1 MSTDIFDK
9 DLIKIPLKISV
20 RKTIQ
25 RLTPLLEDGIVE
37 KEVWGGGKM
46 LICRKY
52 FSLPRHPHLMT
63 EMF

>member
-37 KEVWGGGKM
+37 KKVWGGGKT
-46 LICRKY
+46 LI
-52 FSLPRHPHLMT
+52 
-63 EMF
+63 

>member
-37 KEVWGGGKM
+37 KKVWGGGGKR
-46 LICRKY
+46 LY
-52 FSLPRHPHLMT
+52 EENTSLCQDIHT
-63 EMF
+63 

>member
-25 RLTPLLEDGIVE
+25 SLTPLLEDGIVE
-37 KEVWGGGKM
+37 KEVWGVKC
-46 LICRKY
+46 LY
-52 FSLPRHPHLMT
+52 EENTSLCQDIHT
-63 EMF
+63 